1 MRGKAGQGTA
11 WQAGSGAIGFGGVRS
26 GEVWQ
31 AGNGKAGF
39 GEVWCGAAWQARQ
52 GPVRSGEARRG
63 TEIKERRSTDD
74 LQMETK
80 LAHQD

>member
-31 AGNGKAGF
+31 AWNGKVGF
-39 GEVWCGAAWQARQ
+39 GEAW
-52 GPVRSGEARRG
+52 RG
-63 TEIKERRSTDD
+63 RHGMEIKERRSNDD